1 MLDYPI
7 TPIADGLFYALTLI
21 ATAALTISAA
31 IYRQKTAKYTLLL
44 LVNLAVALLFYILII
59 WQESASV
66 SLNSH
71 QLQLNL
77 PFYQD
82 SINQFCNSKDI
93 ENELAHDLIAK
104 LCKFKPNHR
113 YNTQLALNQP
123 WITRKENG

>member
-31 IYRQKTAKYTLLL
+31 IYRQKNAKYTPLL

-82 SINQFCNSKDI
+82 SINIDAIHDEKMRIINAWADLPVLKKI
-93 ENELAHDLIAK
+93 TLLA
-104 LCKFKPNHR
+104 F
-113 YNTQLALNQP
+113 
-123 WITRKENG
+123 NGQIIIWVNF